1 MRKKSVI
8 SLISYDAAYLA
19 NSIRTYYNYVDEI
32 VLGLDQDRIS
42 WSGNKFSF
50 DEEQLWSELSQIDGD
65 NKIEIIEGN
74 FHRSKV
80 PIENDNHERN
90 FLKHYCSNDWVF
102 SFDADEELINAE
114 DYFNKFCPLVE
125 SYDLDHMFYW
135 ILPYKRLSN
144 GNILVISKADRK
156 TLPNNEV
163 QGFVTNK
170 INTYTYCRWTN
181 NQRRVQS
188 PLAILHW
195 SFCRPTHEL
204 DLKVNNF
211 GHSIES
217 KKDPF
222 YEIQASINESNYR
235 SLQNFK
241 TSNMGPQWESLM
253 EISEKDLLNYCVS
266 QAPQLY
272 KDSK

>member
-19 NSIRTYYNYVDEI
+19 NSIRTYYDYVDEI
-32 VLGLDQDRIS
+32 VLGLDESRIS

-50 DEEQLWSELSQIDGD
+50 DEDALWKKLSQIDGD
-65 NKIEIIEGN
+65 NKINVVEGN
-74 FHRSKV
+74 FHRSQV

-90 FLKHYCSNDWVF
+90 YLKEHCTHDWVF
-102 SFDADEELINAE
+102 SFDADEELVNAP

-125 SYDLDHMFYW
+125 SYNLDHMFYW
-135 ILPYKRLSN
+135 ILPYKRVED
-144 GNILVISKADRK
+144 GDILVITKNDG
-156 TLPNNEV
+156 TLQNNEV
-163 QGFVTNK
+163 QGFVTNRE
-170 INTYTYCRWTN
+170 NTYNYCRWTN
-181 NQRRVQS
+181 NPQRIQS

-195 SFCRPTHEL
+195 SFCRPPEEL

-222 YEIQASINESNYR
+222 YDIQAQVNSKNYHEL
-235 SLQNFK
+235 SNFK
-241 TSNMGPQWESLM
+241 TSNMGPQWERLTKM
-253 EISEKDLLNYCVS
+253 KEADLLSFCKAQVKQMYG
-266 QAPQLY
+266 A
-272 KDSK
+272 

>member
-32 VLGLDQDRIS
+32 VLGLDEARIS
-42 WSGNKFSF
+42 WSGNAFSF
-50 DEEQLWSELSQIDGD
+50 DEEELWNELSEIDGD

-74 FHRSKV
+74 FHRSQI

-90 FLKHYCSNDWVF
+90 YLKEHCTNDWVF
-102 SFDADEELINAE
+102 SFDADEELVNAE
-114 DYFNKFCPLVE
+114 QYFNKYCPLVE
-125 SYDLDHMFYW
+125 DYNLDHQFYW

-144 GNILVISKADRK
+144 GEILVITKEDGN
-156 TLPNNEV
+156 LQNNEV
-163 QGFVTNK
+163 QGFVTDK
-170 INTYTYCRWTN
+170 ENTFNYCRWTN
-181 NQRRVQS
+181 NPKRIQS

-195 SFCRPTHEL
+195 SFCRPPNEL

-217 KKDPF
+217 KQDPF
-222 YEIQASINESNYR
+222 YEIQAKVDETNWQQ
-235 SLQNFK
+235 LKNFK
-241 TSNMGPQWESLM
+241 TSNMGPQWESLTKM
-253 EISEKDLLNYCVS
+253 KESDLLKFCKE
-266 QAPQLY
+266 QANLMY
-272 KDSK
+272 SGE